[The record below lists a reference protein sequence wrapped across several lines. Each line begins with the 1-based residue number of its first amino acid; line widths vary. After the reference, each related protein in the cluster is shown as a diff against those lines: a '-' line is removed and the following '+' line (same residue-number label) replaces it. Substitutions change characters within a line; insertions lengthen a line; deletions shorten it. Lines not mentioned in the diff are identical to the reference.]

1 MLEKFSCILIRYK
14 YPLMGMTLVLA
25 VVFPFLFKSQYVIRI
40 ATIAL
45 MYVILALSLNMLS
58 GMLGQMSFGHAAFF
72 GIGAYT
78 AAILCTK
85 MGLPSQVT
93 LPAAVLMSG
102 LFGVF
107 LGMPVLRLNGYY
119 FTIVT
124 MVFCEII
131 RIVELN
137 WMSVTRGPLG
147 IMAIKKP
154 EFFGFEIKSQTQLYL
169 FILACV
175 IVCGV
180 IVHNIMNSRIG
191 NAVLAIRDDELAAES
206 MGIHVFKYKVMIFVI
221 SSMMAGLAGAFYAQ
235 YTGYI
240 DPTNFASTK
249 SNEMLVMV
257 IFGGLGSTFGS
268 FLGAIVLSVIPELL
282 RSFSLYRQLIYGVLL
297 VVLISVRE
305 WHGRLIQIQEGMAM
319 SQVLN
324 VKNLTQR
331 FGGLVALEHVDMCVN
346 EGEIVGII
354 GPNGAGKSTLFNC
367 ITGIYNPT
375 EGRVEMLGKDITGWK
390 PYKVTELGFART
402 FQNIRLFRRM
412 TVLDN
417 VLIGMHTR
425 TKTNLLTAIF
435 NTRAKRK
442 EMEECEKKAVDL
454 LRLFERQDLRY
465 EMATSLP
472 YGSQRDLEIAR
483 ALASNPRLLLLD
495 EPAAGMNESET
506 ETLRLT
512 IGELKRQG
520 YTVLLIEHDMKFV
533 MNICERIYVLDNGRL
548 IGSGTPSEVKANPAV
563 VEAYLGKE

>member
-1 MLEKFSCILIRYK
+1 MREK
-14 YPLMGMTLVLA
+14 
-25 VVFPFLFKSQYVIRI
+25 
-40 ATIAL
+40 
-45 MYVILALSLNMLS
+45 
-58 GMLGQMSFGHAAFF
+58 
-72 GIGAYT
+72 
-78 AAILCTK
+78 
-85 MGLPSQVT
+85 
-93 LPAAVLMSG
+93 
-102 LFGVF
+102 
-107 LGMPVLRLNGYY
+107 
-119 FTIVT
+119 
-124 MVFCEII
+124 
-131 RIVELN
+131 
-137 WMSVTRGPLG
+137 
-147 IMAIKKP
+147 
-154 EFFGFEIKSQTQLYL
+154 
-169 FILACV
+169 
-175 IVCGV
+175 
-180 IVHNIMNSRIG
+180 
-191 NAVLAIRDDELAAES
+191 
-206 MGIHVFKYKVMIFVI
+206 
-221 SSMMAGLAGAFYAQ
+221 
-235 YTGYI
+235 
-240 DPTNFASTK
+240 
-249 SNEMLVMV
+249 
-257 IFGGLGSTFGS
+257 
-268 FLGAIVLSVIPELL
+268 
-282 RSFSLYRQLIYGVLL
+282 
-297 VVLISVRE
+297 
-305 WHGRLIQIQEGMAM
+305 
-319 SQVLN
+319 
-324 VKNLTQR
+324 
-331 FGGLVALEHVDMCVN
+331 
-346 EGEIVGII
+346 IVGII

-454 LRLFERQDLRY
+454 LRLFELQDLRY

>member
-1 MLEKFSCILIRYK
+1 
-14 YPLMGMTLVLA
+14 
-25 VVFPFLFKSQYVIRI
+25 
-40 ATIAL
+40 
-45 MYVILALSLNMLS
+45 
-58 GMLGQMSFGHAAFF
+58 
-72 GIGAYT
+72 
-78 AAILCTK
+78 
-85 MGLPSQVT
+85 
-93 LPAAVLMSG
+93 
-102 LFGVF
+102 
-107 LGMPVLRLNGYY
+107 
-119 FTIVT
+119 
-124 MVFCEII
+124 
-131 RIVELN
+131 
-137 WMSVTRGPLG
+137 
-147 IMAIKKP
+147 
-154 EFFGFEIKSQTQLYL
+154 
-169 FILACV
+169 
-175 IVCGV
+175 
-180 IVHNIMNSRIG
+180 
-191 NAVLAIRDDELAAES
+191 
-206 MGIHVFKYKVMIFVI
+206 
-221 SSMMAGLAGAFYAQ
+221 
-235 YTGYI
+235 
-240 DPTNFASTK
+240 
-249 SNEMLVMV
+249 
-257 IFGGLGSTFGS
+257 
-268 FLGAIVLSVIPELL
+268 
-282 RSFSLYRQLIYGVLL
+282 
-297 VVLISVRE
+297 
-305 WHGRLIQIQEGMAM
+305 M

-454 LRLFERQDLRY
+454 LRLFELQDLRY

-472 YGSQRDLEIAR
+472 YGSQEIAR

>member
-1 MLEKFSCILIRYK
+1 
-14 YPLMGMTLVLA
+14 
-25 VVFPFLFKSQYVIRI
+25 
-40 ATIAL
+40 
-45 MYVILALSLNMLS
+45 
-58 GMLGQMSFGHAAFF
+58 
-72 GIGAYT
+72 
-78 AAILCTK
+78 
-85 MGLPSQVT
+85 
-93 LPAAVLMSG
+93 
-102 LFGVF
+102 
-107 LGMPVLRLNGYY
+107 
-119 FTIVT
+119 
-124 MVFCEII
+124 
-131 RIVELN
+131 
-137 WMSVTRGPLG
+137 
-147 IMAIKKP
+147 
-154 EFFGFEIKSQTQLYL
+154 
-169 FILACV
+169 
-175 IVCGV
+175 
-180 IVHNIMNSRIG
+180 
-191 NAVLAIRDDELAAES
+191 
-206 MGIHVFKYKVMIFVI
+206 
-221 SSMMAGLAGAFYAQ
+221 
-235 YTGYI
+235 
-240 DPTNFASTK
+240 
-249 SNEMLVMV
+249 
-257 IFGGLGSTFGS
+257 
-268 FLGAIVLSVIPELL
+268 
-282 RSFSLYRQLIYGVLL
+282 
-297 VVLISVRE
+297 
-305 WHGRLIQIQEGMAM
+305 M

-331 FGGLVALEHVDMCVN
+331 FGGLVAPEHVDMCVN

-454 LRLFERQDLRY
+454 LRLFELQDLRY

>member
-1 MLEKFSCILIRYK
+1 MFTINQISKMFGK
-14 YPLMGMTLVLA
+14 KQA
-25 VVFPFLFKSQYVIRI
+25 I
-40 ATIAL
+40 AD
-45 MYVILALSLNMLS
+45 LSLKLEEGRIF
-58 GMLGQMSFGHAAFF
+58 GMLG
-72 GIGAYT
+72 T
-78 AAILCTK
+78 
-85 MGLPSQVT
+85 
-93 LPAAVLMSG
+93 
-102 LFGVF
+102 
-107 LGMPVLRLNGYY
+107 
-119 FTIVT
+119 
-124 MVFCEII
+124 
-131 RIVELN
+131 
-137 WMSVTRGPLG
+137 
-147 IMAIKKP
+147 
-154 EFFGFEIKSQTQLYL
+154 
-169 FILACV
+169 
-175 IVCGV
+175 
-180 IVHNIMNSRIG
+180 
-191 NAVLAIRDDELAAES
+191 
-206 MGIHVFKYKVMIFVI
+206 
-221 SSMMAGLAGAFYAQ
+221 
-235 YTGYI
+235 
-240 DPTNFASTK
+240 
-249 SNEMLVMV
+249 
-257 IFGGLGSTFGS
+257 
-268 FLGAIVLSVIPELL
+268 
-282 RSFSLYRQLIYGVLL
+282 
-297 VVLISVRE
+297 
-305 WHGRLIQIQEGMAM
+305 
-319 SQVLN
+319 
-324 VKNLTQR
+324 
-331 FGGLVALEHVDMCVN
+331 
-346 EGEIVGII
+346 
-354 GPNGAGKSTLFNC
+354 NGAGKSTLFNC

-454 LRLFERQDLRY
+454 LRLFELQDLRY

>member
-1 MLEKFSCILIRYK
+1 
-14 YPLMGMTLVLA
+14 
-25 VVFPFLFKSQYVIRI
+25 
-40 ATIAL
+40 
-45 MYVILALSLNMLS
+45 
-58 GMLGQMSFGHAAFF
+58 
-72 GIGAYT
+72 
-78 AAILCTK
+78 
-85 MGLPSQVT
+85 
-93 LPAAVLMSG
+93 
-102 LFGVF
+102 
-107 LGMPVLRLNGYY
+107 
-119 FTIVT
+119 
-124 MVFCEII
+124 
-131 RIVELN
+131 
-137 WMSVTRGPLG
+137 
-147 IMAIKKP
+147 
-154 EFFGFEIKSQTQLYL
+154 
-169 FILACV
+169 
-175 IVCGV
+175 
-180 IVHNIMNSRIG
+180 
-191 NAVLAIRDDELAAES
+191 
-206 MGIHVFKYKVMIFVI
+206 
-221 SSMMAGLAGAFYAQ
+221 
-235 YTGYI
+235 
-240 DPTNFASTK
+240 
-249 SNEMLVMV
+249 
-257 IFGGLGSTFGS
+257 
-268 FLGAIVLSVIPELL
+268 
-282 RSFSLYRQLIYGVLL
+282 
-297 VVLISVRE
+297 
-305 WHGRLIQIQEGMAM
+305 M

-454 LRLFERQDLRY
+454 LRLFELQDLRY

-548 IGSGTPSEVKANPAV
+548 IGSGTPRGKGKSRSCGSLSGKGVIVMPLLELKNVSVNYGSIRALKGINLTVDKGEIITLIGANGAGKSTIMKTIMGLKRCDQGTITFNGDNITNKDTRVIVHKRIILSPEGRQIFPEFTVKDNLLMGAYSRSDSTVKTSMGLVYDLFPKLKDRESQVAGTLSGGEQQMLALGRAMMGQPELLLLDEPSLGLAPLIINEIFREIKRINELGTTILLVEQNAKVALKHSHRAYVLETGKV
-563 VEAYLGKE
+563 VLSDTAQALLESDKVQQAYFGGLVEE

>member
-1 MLEKFSCILIRYK
+1 
-14 YPLMGMTLVLA
+14 
-25 VVFPFLFKSQYVIRI
+25 
-40 ATIAL
+40 
-45 MYVILALSLNMLS
+45 
-58 GMLGQMSFGHAAFF
+58 
-72 GIGAYT
+72 
-78 AAILCTK
+78 
-85 MGLPSQVT
+85 
-93 LPAAVLMSG
+93 
-102 LFGVF
+102 
-107 LGMPVLRLNGYY
+107 
-119 FTIVT
+119 
-124 MVFCEII
+124 
-131 RIVELN
+131 
-137 WMSVTRGPLG
+137 
-147 IMAIKKP
+147 
-154 EFFGFEIKSQTQLYL
+154 
-169 FILACV
+169 
-175 IVCGV
+175 
-180 IVHNIMNSRIG
+180 
-191 NAVLAIRDDELAAES
+191 
-206 MGIHVFKYKVMIFVI
+206 
-221 SSMMAGLAGAFYAQ
+221 
-235 YTGYI
+235 
-240 DPTNFASTK
+240 
-249 SNEMLVMV
+249 
-257 IFGGLGSTFGS
+257 
-268 FLGAIVLSVIPELL
+268 
-282 RSFSLYRQLIYGVLL
+282 
-297 VVLISVRE
+297 
-305 WHGRLIQIQEGMAM
+305 M
-319 SQVLN
+319 SQELK
-324 VKNLTQR
+324 VKNLKQR
-331 FGGLVALEHVDMCVN
+331 FGGLVDLEHVDMCVN

-454 LRLFERQDLRY
+454 LRLFELQDLRY